1 MTTFE
6 RSEGAQPWFD
16 LHAWTSTWASIEE
29 AEAEDPAAAL
39 SQYADL
45 VEGMLAASGH
55 RLDDVVA
62 VQGEDPEIVVSYRA
76 ARQTAER
83 AEVGAASRSEVEL
96 AIDDLR
102 DVFATVSGKEGE

>member
-6 RSEGAQPWFD
+6 RSEGAQPGFD